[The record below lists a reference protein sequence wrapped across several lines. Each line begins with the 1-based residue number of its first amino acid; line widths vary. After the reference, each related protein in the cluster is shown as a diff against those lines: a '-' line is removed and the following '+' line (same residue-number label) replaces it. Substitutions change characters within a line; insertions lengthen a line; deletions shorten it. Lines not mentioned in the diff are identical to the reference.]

1 MVYRLCLVALL
12 VFCNGCVTTRAT
24 VTCNKTIDLT
34 GQPDNGRMNVGV
46 RLELF
51 RDWSRK

>member
-12 VFCNGCVTTRAT
+12 IFCNGCVTTRCSF
-24 VTCNKTIDLT
+24 TCNKTIHL
-34 GQPDNGRMNVGV
+34 DNRPINDKINVGV

-51 RDWSRK
+51 RDWTR